1 MGHSGYERVIG
12 LSKNHFYW
20 PNYGKVNKVY
30 LTKKCLKDKKPNLA
44 QRAPLE
50 TITTTQPFELIT
62 TDYLN
67 LDQCKGKYKYLLVV
81 LDHFTKFVQAFPKK
95 NKSGRS
101 VADTFFNKY
110 FLDFGFPKRILHD
123 QGKEFENKL
132 FERLSEITVIKPLK
146 TTPYNPMGD
155 RLCKRMNQML
165 LNMLKT
171 LPEKF

>member
-1 MGHSGYERVIG
+1 M
-12 LSKNHFYW
+12 
-20 PNYGKVNKVY
+20 
-30 LTKKCLKDKKPNLA
+30 
-44 QRAPLE
+44 
-50 TITTTQPFELIT
+50 
-62 TDYLN
+62 
-67 LDQCKGKYKYLLVV
+67 
-81 LDHFTKFVQAFPKK
+81 DHFTKFVQTFPKK

-132 FERLSEITVIKPLK
+132 VKRLSEITVIKPSK
-146 TTPYNPMGD
+146 ATPYNPMGD

>member
-20 PNYGKVNKVY
+20 PNYEKVIKEYV
-30 LTKKCLKDKKPNLA
+30 TKKCKCLKDKKPNLA

-50 TITTTQPFELIT
+50 TITTTQPSELIT

-95 NKSGRS
+95 
-101 VADTFFNKY
+101 
-110 FLDFGFPKRILHD
+110 I
-123 QGKEFENKL
+123 
-132 FERLSEITVIKPLK
+132 
-146 TTPYNPMGD
+146 
-155 RLCKRMNQML
+155 NQEDL
-165 LNMLKT
+165 
-171 LPEKF
+171 